1 MCRVLEVSRS
11 GYYAWRARLDCPPA
25 PSTPRG
31 HRQAITPIVK
41 QAFANHNGFGGIR
54 TIYADM
60 CKQGVIT
67 TRYAIAKVMKDNNLV
82 TKRRRAFKK
91 TTIADP
97 TADQRKDLL
106 QRRFNAAMPTTHLC
120 GDITYLC
127 TGQGWM
133 YLATVIDLT
142 TRMVVGWRI
151 GERMTSNLVEDAL
164 VMAHQAGYVAGN
176 DIFHTDRGSQYTSK
190 QFAEAATRMDV
201 RLSIGE
207 VGVCWD
213 NAVAESFSQH

>member
-1 MCRVLEVSRS
+1 MTMMCKALQVSRS

-31 HRQAITPIVK
+31 HRQAITPLVK
-41 QAFANHNGFGGIR
+41 QAFANHNGFGGVR
-54 TIYADM
+54 TIYADLLSH
-60 CKQGVIT
+60 GVKT
-67 TRYAIAKVMKDNNLV
+67 TTYAVAKVMADNNLV

-91 TTIADP
+91 TTVANP
-97 TADQRKDLL
+97 NAKQRSDLL

-120 GDITYLC
+120 GDITYLR

-142 TRMVVGWRI
+142 TRMIVGWQI
-151 GERMTSNLVEDAL
+151 SERMTSSLVEDAL

-176 DIFHTDRGSQYTSK
+176 AIFHTDRGSQYTSK
-190 QFAEAATRMDV
+190 QFAAATCRMDV
-201 RLSIGE
+201 RLSLR
-207 VGVCWD
+207 
-213 NAVAESFSQH
+213 SH

>member
-1 MCRVLEVSRS
+1 
-11 GYYAWRARLDCPPA
+11 
-25 PSTPRG
+25 
-31 HRQAITPIVK
+31 
-41 QAFANHNGFGGIR
+41 
-54 TIYADM
+54 
-60 CKQGVIT
+60 
-67 TRYAIAKVMKDNNLV
+67 
-82 TKRRRAFKK
+82 
-91 TTIADP
+91 
-97 TADQRKDLL
+97 
-106 QRRFNAAMPTTHLC
+106 
-120 GDITYLC
+120 
-127 TGQGWM
+127 M